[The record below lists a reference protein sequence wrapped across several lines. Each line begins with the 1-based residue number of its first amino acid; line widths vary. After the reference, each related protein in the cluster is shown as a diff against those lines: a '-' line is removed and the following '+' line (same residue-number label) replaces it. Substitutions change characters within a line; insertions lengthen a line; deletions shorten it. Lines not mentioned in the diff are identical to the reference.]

1 MTSRSISHAWFD
13 NERGTQVPGESL
25 FLNKFRQLGLPW
37 NYHENLKNYLDP
49 ATRPQQRQ
57 PQSMPSSAANEL
69 ERFDI
74 YVGQKTKKRIDDA
87 RAASQPLP
95 NLKVSILWGVGSD
108 LDNLG
113 LRYYFEQVNDRVLV
127 NVSGK
132 EAPRWNIG
140 ISGLSDSSRGIDVNQ
155 VGYLFSKVGM
165 NDVPRKISVLAAY
178 STGYGGLVQSVNE
191 SLLPLADVETVLF
204 YDCTY
209 RTDKPIA
216 LPADGPVVL
225 SAEETNSGG
234 DEVDKSG
241 HAGSAFN
248 TQRARARL
256 KRAMGNTG
264 KFVAYMATSG
274 GSPLYLHPTTANKQQ
289 YTVDFSTRIDLR
301 APTPGSPVTFVQSLF
316 ALVLTRVLGYALT
329 DGQVTVREVPQ
340 PFRSLAAVL
349 PARGQVASTSATLV
363 AKAGFSPAT
372 TLLDWGKTNKIA
384 VLEANKQIVPAIQ
397 LISARGLMYPL
408 SSGFTY
414 PSPGNEGGALH
425 AGLIPEFGW
434 EFLL

>member
-13 NERGTQVPGESL
+13 NERGAQVSGESL
-25 FLNKFRQLGLPW
+25 FLNKFRELGPPW
-37 NYHENLKNYLDP
+37 NYDEKLKNYLDP

-57 PQSMPSSAANEL
+57 PQSMPSSAANKL

-74 YVGQKTKKRIDDA
+74 YVGQKTKKQVDDA

-95 NLKVSILWGVGSD
+95 SLKASILWGVGSD

-140 ISGLSDSSRGIDVNQ
+140 ISGLSDPSRGIDLNQ

-191 SLLPLADVETVLF
+191 GLLPLADVETAVF

-209 RTDKPIA
+209 RTDKPSA
-216 LPADGPVVL
+216 LPADGPAVL
-225 SAEETNSGG
+225 TAEETNSGE
-234 DEVDKSG
+234 DEVDQNG

-248 TQRARARL
+248 TQRARAKL
-256 KRAMGNTG
+256 KAAMRNSG

-289 YTVDFSTRIDLR
+289 YTVDFSSRIDLR
-301 APTPGSPVTFVQSLF
+301 APASGSPVTFIQSLF
-316 ALVLTRVLGYALT
+316 ALVITRVLAYARI
-329 DGQVTVREVPQ
+329 DGQV
-340 PFRSLAAVL
+340 
-349 PARGQVASTSATLV
+349 
-363 AKAGFSPAT
+363 
-372 TLLDWGKTNKIA
+372 KI
-384 VLEANKQIVPAIQ
+384 
-397 LISARGLMYPL
+397 
-408 SSGFTY
+408 
-414 PSPGNEGGALH
+414 H
-425 AGLIPEFGW
+425 
-434 EFLL
+434 